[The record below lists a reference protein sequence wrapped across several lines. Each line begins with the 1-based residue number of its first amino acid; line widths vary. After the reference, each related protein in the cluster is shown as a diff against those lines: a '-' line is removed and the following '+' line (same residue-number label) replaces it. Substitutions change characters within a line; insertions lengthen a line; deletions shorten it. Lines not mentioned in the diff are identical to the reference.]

1 MKKNLFIS
9 FEGIEGCG
17 KSTQAKKL
25 QEYFNQNKIEN
36 ILTREPGGTE
46 IGNKIREILLTSS
59 SQNIQAITEVLLNFA
74 SRVEHCQQV
83 IIPSLNQG
91 KMVISDRFF
100 DSTFAYQGFA
110 QKIDID
116 QINLIKKIAIGNFVP
131 DITFLIDLDVEL
143 AFERIKQRN
152 DNNRYE
158 KLAIEFHQ
166 QVRAGFLKLASQNL
180 RIKIIDG
187 NQSIEKI
194 FLQIINYLQ
203 KNN

>member
-203 KNN
+203 

>member
-110 QKIDID
+110 QKIDIN

-203 KNN
+203 

>member
-46 IGNKIREILLTSS
+46 IGNKIREILLTST

-116 QINLIKKIAIGNFVP
+116 QINLIKKIAIGNFEP

-143 AFERIKQRN
+143 AFERIKQRD

-158 KLAIEFHQ
+158 KLAIEFHH

-194 FLQIINYLQ
+194 FLQIINYL
-203 KNN
+203 

>member
-1 MKKNLFIS
+1 M
-9 FEGIEGCG
+9 
-17 KSTQAKKL
+17 
-25 QEYFNQNKIEN
+25 
-36 ILTREPGGTE
+36 
-46 IGNKIREILLTSS
+46 TSS

-194 FLQIINYLQ
+194 FLQIINYL
-203 KNN
+203 

>member
-187 NQSIEKI
+187 NQSIEKK

-203 KNN
+203 